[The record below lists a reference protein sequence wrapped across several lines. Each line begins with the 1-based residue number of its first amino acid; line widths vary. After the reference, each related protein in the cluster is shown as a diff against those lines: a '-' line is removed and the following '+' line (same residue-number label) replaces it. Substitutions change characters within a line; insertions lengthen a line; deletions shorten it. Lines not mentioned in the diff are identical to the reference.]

1 MEDDYYS
8 LLNLDRKCGE
18 EEIKGAYRRQSR
30 LFHPD
35 RHCDANKESAEL
47 NFQKIKRAYE
57 VLIDPQLRTIYDL
70 YGVQGVESGQH
81 LALYD
86 MDRNKI
92 KETFERIQRQKK
104 EKEQEAATN
113 PISHISV
120 ELDAS
125 GLCYSNRETYITE
138 LFNIP
143 INSFV
148 ISQSVDAPLTESNRA
163 TVMCTAINNNDV
175 ATGLIQTHVR
185 HTFSENTWLESG
197 LTFGHGATVTLTGY
211 RKLTKFLWSTFR
223 SQCSRIER
231 EYLQYS
237 AGATLGC
244 NIGDSTVI
252 KAEIS
257 LDKTVKGVI
266 TKSWEKLRLY
276 LSYQIGLE
284 NQVLS
289 CQLIRPLKIG
299 NPPDAQVECSAKYDL
314 VEGIHI
320 EYGASKQLTE
330 YSRLAALVRIGY
342 VSGVKL
348 KLMLTRG
355 QHSYRFDIMFSDVIE
370 PVAVLYGTFI
380 PVFVYSSLHWLVI
393 NPYLNKLKAE
403 DIAAKSEELKTQLE
417 RAKEEAR
424 EAVTLMR
431 PTYDRNVNVEQ
442 CKGGLVIVQAWYGV
456 FGSANKLIDVT
467 VPVQCLVSN
476 SKLILPEHTKTGLVG
491 FYDVSY
497 GEDKQLAVKYRFRN
511 IMHEVIIADGEPL
524 KIPRQ
529 SHRIAQSASQSGS

>member
-8 LLNLDRKCGE
+8 LLNLDRKCEE

-35 RHCDANKESAEL
+35 RHCDANKEAAEL

-57 VLIDPQLRTIYDL
+57 VLIDPQMRTIYDL
-70 YGVQGVESGQH
+70 YGVEGVDSGQH

-86 MDRNKI
+86 MDKNKI
-92 KETFERIQRQKK
+92 KETFERIQRQTK

-113 PISHISV
+113 PLSNIAV

-125 GLCYSNRETYITE
+125 GLCYSNRDTYITE

-143 INSFV
+143 INSFS

-163 TVMCTAINNNDV
+163 TVICTAINSDDIS
-175 ATGLIQTHVR
+175 TGLIQTNVR
-185 HTFSENTWLESG
+185 HTISNDTWLESG
-197 LTFGHGATVTLTGY
+197 LTLGHGATFALTGY
-211 RKLTKFLWSTFR
+211 RKLTKYLWCHFR

-231 EYLQYS
+231 DYLQYS
-237 AGATLGC
+237 AGATLGS
-244 NIGDSTVI
+244 NIGENTVI
-252 KAEIS
+252 KAEVS
-257 LDKTVKGVI
+257 LDKTVKGVL

-284 NQVLS
+284 NHVMS
-289 CQLIRPLKIG
+289 IQLIRPLKIRS
-299 NPPDAQVECSAKYDL
+299 PADAHIECSAKYDL
-314 VEGIHI
+314 LDGAHV

-330 YSRLAALVRIGY
+330 YSRLAALVRIGHI
-342 VSGVKL
+342 SGVKL
-348 KLMLTRG
+348 KLTLSRG
-355 QHSYRFDIMFSDVIE
+355 SQSYRFDVIFSDVIE
-370 PVAVLYGTFI
+370 PAAVLYGTFL
-380 PVFVYSSLHWLVI
+380 PVFVYSALHWLVI
-393 NPYLNKLKAE
+393 NPYLNRLKAE
-403 DIAAKSEELKTQLE
+403 EIASKSEELKTQLE
-417 RAKEEAR
+417 QSKEEAK
-424 EAVTLMR
+424 EAIQLMR

-456 FGSANKLIDVT
+456 FGSSNKLIDVT
-467 VPVQCLVSN
+467 IPLQCLVAN
-476 SKLILPEHTKTGLVG
+476 SKLMLPEHNKTGLVG
-491 FYDVSY
+491 FYDVSF

-511 IMHEVIIADGEPL
+511 IMHEVMIEDGESM

-529 SHRIAQSASQSGS
+529 SHRIAQTVSQEGS